1 MHQLPRIR
9 GFGLHKGRISVIKL
23 CAPSPSAYLNRS
35 NQNPRNPVQ
44 SQLHTIC
51 VLRFIMQIS
60 CRRLSF
66 VEFFIPA
73 SLSCY
78 CCMACGLEKIFLFN
92 LFMNEA
98 KGAGMS
104 WVVGLVGLVGNKGV
118 ATHSPKTITISLVVP
133 TALSH
138 R

>member
-23 CAPSPSAYLNRS
+23 CAPSPSAYLNL
-35 NQNPRNPVQ
+35 RNPVQ

-73 SLSCY
+73 PLICY

-98 KGAGMS
+98 KGDGLS